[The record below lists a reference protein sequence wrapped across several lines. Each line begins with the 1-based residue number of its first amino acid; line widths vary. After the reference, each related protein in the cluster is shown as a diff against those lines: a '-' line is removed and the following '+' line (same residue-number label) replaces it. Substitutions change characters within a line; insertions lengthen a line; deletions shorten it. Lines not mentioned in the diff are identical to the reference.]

1 MCVCVWW
8 WCLAQWAGEQSI
20 QKTPL
25 QHQLIHQLSPLAAVT
40 QVYPALCCSQHT
52 SRANINIS
60 KLSVN
65 SPLSISLSSYIG
77 LSSAFSFSFFSL
89 CCSLCLS
96 VYPAGKTSLSWREG
110 WQQWSGCKSHWLL
123 VLDPV
128 DGERANVIVQALVT
142 VDTGS
147 SEGGV
152 I

>member
-65 SPLSISLSSYIG
+65 SPLCISLSRLILAS
-77 LSSAFSFSFFSL
+77 LLHSLFPFSL
-89 CCSLCLS
+89 SLLFAVSLCLS
-96 VYPAGKTSLSWREG
+96 SRENIIVMERGMTTMKRLQITLIVSAGPGGWGEG
-110 WQQWSGCKSHWLL
+110 
-123 VLDPV
+123 
-128 DGERANVIVQALVT
+128 
-142 VDTGS
+142 
-147 SEGGV
+147 
-152 I
+152 

>member
-60 KLSVN
+60 NLSVN
-65 SPLSISLSSYIG
+65 SPLSISLSLLILAS
-77 LSSAFSFSFFSL
+77 LLHSLFPFSL
-89 CCSLCLS
+89 S
-96 VYPAGKTSLSWREG
+96 VVRCVSLSI
-110 WQQWSGCKSHWLL
+110 QQGKHHCH
-123 VLDPV
+123 
-128 DGERANVIVQALVT
+128 GERDDNNEAAANHT
-142 VDTGS
+142 DC
-147 SEGGV
+147 
-152 I
+152 

>member
-65 SPLSISLSSYIG
+65 SPLSISLSLLILASR
-77 LSSAFSFSFFSL
+77 LHSLFPFSL
-89 CCSLCLS
+89 S
-96 VYPAGKTSLSWREG
+96 VVRCVSLSI
-110 WQQWSGCKSHWLL
+110 QQGKHHCH
-123 VLDPV
+123 
-128 DGERANVIVQALVT
+128 GERDDNNEAAANHT
-142 VDTGS
+142 DC
-147 SEGGV
+147 
-152 I
+152 